1 MPSGPCMMKAQTPP
15 GRNSKVRVVV
25 VNPFGPQ
32 PRPRCAGSVNASN
45 TSRRGPWMVREMM
58 NSRSAA
64 IGLLFAN
71 VIAVLLA
78 LKLLHVL
85 VEPVEAL
92 APELFEPA
100 DPLVDRLQAARVE
113 AVEPVLTHPTD
124 AHEAHLSKHAQ
135 VLGCEGRCHP

>member
-64 IGLLFAN
+64 TGLLFAN

-85 VEPVEAL
+85 VEPVEAS

-100 DPLVDRLQAARVE
+100 DPLVDRLQAARVGAGE
-113 AVEPVLTHPTD
+113 PGLARPPGAPRGHRAQPRAVL
-124 AHEAHLSKHAQ
+124 
-135 VLGCEGRCHP
+135 